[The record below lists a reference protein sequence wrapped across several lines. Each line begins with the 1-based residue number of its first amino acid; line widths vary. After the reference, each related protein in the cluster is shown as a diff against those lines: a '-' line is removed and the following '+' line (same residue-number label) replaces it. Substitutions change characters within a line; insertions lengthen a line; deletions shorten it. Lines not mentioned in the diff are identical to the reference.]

1 MDKDQQLYPKM
12 TGKGI
17 LESKQILT
25 DLINGGTIGF
35 ENNLTED
42 DFQQLDKYG
51 FIIDYPWLD

>member
-1 MDKDQQLYPKM
+1 M